1 MKNEHIEFDELYRLA
16 EIEVQG
22 EVYSE
27 EEKKELQHLIECE
40 ECYERYCAA
49 ALSLAALDGIN
60 AEKLAIMAEKGDFEK
75 AERKLAEL
83 GIDFSA
89 TETEKTL
96 SGAPETEW
104 ARVDGRNS
112 ESVISITFR
121 KVHDAIEAAAQQIKQ
136 VGTGFIFRSPVAV
149 GGRGGAARGST
160 LKKLEDVENAYNC
173 IVIDPALK
181 RLTIQLDAAELET
194 RQVKAYVVQKDGT
207 MRNIS
212 LESDGDLLT
221 GRIDGIVDECE
232 LHIETELCANGAYS
246 GVLTEYMYS
255 RSTFKQCLRGRRSLP
270 AFCIIRKKAEQ
281 LCMKNGTVILACCP
295 RFAQCGSSNSAKG
308 RHRSG
313 YRRLP
318 H

>member
-60 AEKLAIMAEKGDFEK
+60 AETLAVMAEKGDFEK

-104 ARVDGRNS
+104 VRGTCSFVMPAASRCARNR
-112 ESVISITFR
+112 
-121 KVHDAIEAAAQQIKQ
+121 
-136 VGTGFIFRSPVAV
+136 VGTG
-149 GGRGGAARGST
+149 G
-160 LKKLEDVENAYNC
+160 
-173 IVIDPALK
+173 
-181 RLTIQLDAAELET
+181 
-194 RQVKAYVVQKDGT
+194 
-207 MRNIS
+207 
-212 LESDGDLLT
+212 
-221 GRIDGIVDECE
+221 
-232 LHIETELCANGAYS
+232 
-246 GVLTEYMYS
+246 
-255 RSTFKQCLRGRRSLP
+255 
-270 AFCIIRKKAEQ
+270 RKKIGIGDFNNVP
-281 LCMKNGTVILACCP
+281 K
-295 RFAQCGSSNSAKG
+295 GS
-308 RHRSG
+308 
-313 YRRLP
+313 
-318 H
+318 

>member
-22 EVYSE
+22 EIYSE
-27 EEKKELQHLIECE
+27 EEKKELEHLIECE
-40 ECYERYCAA
+40 ECYERYCVA

-60 AEKLAIMAEKGDFEK
+60 AETLAVMAEKGDFEK

-83 GIDFSA
+83 GIDFTA
-89 TETEKTL
+89 AEQKNAP

-104 ARVDGRNS
+104 AR
-112 ESVISITFR
+112 
-121 KVHDAIEAAAQQIKQ
+121 EAAAQQIKQ

-194 RQVKAYVVQKDGT
+194 QQVKAYVVQKDGT

-212 LESDGDLLT
+212 LESDGELLT
-221 GRIDGIVDECE
+221 GRIDGIADECE
-232 LHIETELCANGAYS
+232 LHIETELCANADCRDKHTDECDGAD
-246 GVLTEYMYS
+246 
-255 RSTFKQCLRGRRSLP
+255 R
-270 AFCIIRKKAEQ
+270 
-281 LCMKNGTVILACCP
+281 
-295 RFAQCGSSNSAKG
+295 
-308 RHRSG
+308 
-313 YRRLP
+313 
-318 H
+318 